1 MSSQNPPE
9 IPASAGALL
18 FDGAGRLLILEPTYK
33 EGWTI
38 PGGAMEANGESPW
51 DACRREVREE
61 TGLTV
66 TSGRLVVVDTRPS
79 KEGRKLG
86 MRFLFDC
93 GTLSDEQIA
102 SIRLQAK
109 EIASYRFVGR
119 DEAAQ
124 LLSKPV
130 GRRVAHGWGADRCVY
145 VENGATVESVGA

>member
-1 MSSQNPPE
+1 MSSWKPPE

-18 FDGAGRLLILEPTYK
+18 FDAKGRLLVLEPTYK
-33 EGWTI
+33 DGWTI

-66 TSGRLVVVDTRPS
+66 TRGRLVVVDTRPG

-86 MRFLFDC
+86 LRFLFDC
-93 GTLSDEQIA
+93 GTLSDEQIT

-109 EIASYRFVGR
+109 EIASQRFVGR
-119 DEAAQ
+119 EKAID

-130 GRRVAHGWGADRCVY
+130 GRRVALGWGADHCVY
-145 VENGATVESVGA
+145 AENGHLLDGVRS